1 MSRSIADILS
11 ILTKPSGVQVPIS
24 DNILNNP
31 DVPNSIGGSST
42 NRKIIRDQY
51 YNDMSLKHLKE
62 PKNGTGYSISDNG
75 RLRYTDPREDSFLL
89 EGSIDPNQIR
99 RQTDPAHSL
108 PNTFAQGSLYDKYQ
122 LPANAYIATDN
133 KSLLEQSR
141 GSFDNYKNRYSLP
154 NNDNNDKGEKVEI
167 DNIWKKVKGLPT
179 GQKPDGD
186 TDTPLDKSTSKIPNK
201 VMYPDK
207 HKKYF
212 FDPSDQ
218 YV

>member
-99 RQTDPAHSL
+99 RQIDPAHSL
-108 PNTFAQGSLYDKYQ
+108 PNTFAHGSLYDKYQ
-122 LPANAYIATDN
+122 LPTNAYIATDN

-154 NNDNNDKGEKVEI
+154 NNDINDKGEKVEI

-179 GQKPDGD
+179 GQKP
-186 TDTPLDKSTSKIPNK
+186 LDKSTSKTPNK
-201 VMYPDK
+201 VIR
-207 HKKYF
+207 
-212 FDPSDQ
+212 
-218 YV
+218 